1 MSCICLCPLF
11 YFVLTSILFRRERN
25 RLHAKKTRDRK
36 KYFLGISDKIIE
48 ELSSETDNLRN
59 YLRSLNIINEEELK
73 KSELLTL
80 QLKQSSMSRA
90 KVLLYEMILIFFS
103 YVFTCLFFVL
113 SLFFYFRIG
122 NQMQQEKIVMKKMMK
137 QMRMMIMVKN

>member
-1 MSCICLCPLF
+1 MFFIYFCPF
-11 YFVLTSILFRRERN
+11 YFSVLNSILFRRERN

-59 YLRSLNIINEEELK
+59 YLRSLNILNEEELK

-80 QLKQSSMSRA
+80 QLKQSSMPRS
-90 KVLLYEMILIFFS
+90 KVLLYEMILFFS
-103 YVFTCLFFVL
+103 SLMCLPVCFSFFL
-113 SLFFYFRIG
+113 CFLTLEFEIRCSR
-122 NQMQQEKIVMKKMMK
+122 
-137 QMRMMIMVKN
+137 RR

>member
-1 MSCICLCPLF
+1 LF
-11 YFVLTSILFRRERN
+11 FFVLTSILFRRERN

-59 YLRSLNIINEEELK
+59 YLRSLNILNEEELK

-90 KVLLYEMILIFFS
+90 KVLLYEMILLFSSLMCLPVCFPFFLCF
-103 YVFTCLFFVL
+103 FTLEFEIRR
-113 SLFFYFRIG
+113 SR
-122 NQMQQEKIVMKKMMK
+122 
-137 QMRMMIMVKN
+137 RR